1 MAAVEGLELSLVHKA
16 SYADYGHGIRFVQP
30 MMLVD
35 GRECLLADVARDPE
49 PCALVRDE
57 GPLRSLRAAAPF
69 ERPGRC

>member
-1 MAAVEGLELSLVHKA
+1 
-16 SYADYGHGIRFVQP
+16 VQP